1 MVHPRAGQVCQA
13 FLEGVPY
20 PGVGVWGLPGVASSL
35 ACLPHSMGQW
45 KIQAHYEDAPEQVF
59 SAEFEVKEYGE
70 RRRESGWGP
79 RGAGSQCWRPNL
91 CVSSPS
97 AAQF

>member
-79 RGAGSQCWRPNL
+79 HGAGSQCWRPNL